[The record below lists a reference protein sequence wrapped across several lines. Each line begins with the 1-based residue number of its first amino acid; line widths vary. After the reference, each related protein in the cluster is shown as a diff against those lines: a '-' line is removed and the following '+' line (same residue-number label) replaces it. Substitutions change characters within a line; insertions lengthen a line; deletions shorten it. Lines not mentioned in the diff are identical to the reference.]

1 MSTFNHS
8 PDAVL
13 ANCSRADSLLGIV
26 SSLEAAVE
34 RRSNEDADRVIASIA
49 FSVSDFTS
57 TNGGVEETDTFWV
70 GGGACCGG
78 GCKATVALAAANAVF
93 SANLPFGLYDF
104 GGRSQGGV
112 GGRSISLSSLII
124 LIVWQLDN
132 VPGPNVGGFTR
143 FVAATRSKNLLSSL
157 ERERRHTRRQIK
169 QY

>member
-70 GGGACCGG
+70 GCGGGAGCKG
-78 GCKATVALAAANAVF
+78 GCKATVALAAASAVF
-93 SANLPFGLYDF
+93 SANLPFGL
-104 GGRSQGGV
+104 
-112 GGRSISLSSLII
+112 
-124 LIVWQLDN
+124 
-132 VPGPNVGGFTR
+132 
-143 FVAATRSKNLLSSL
+143 
-157 ERERRHTRRQIK
+157 
-169 QY
+169 